1 MVMITNLKRKM
12 GKKVFCV
19 MLTLTTVLAN
29 VDITALAVEGQTG
42 TEANG
47 EIPEDNSVTENPEG
61 SGAVKEENPE
71 SGETEEVK
79 PGSGEKGS
87 EAGEEGSGE
96 SAPGEEKEPETL
108 ENSENTENPDNPKTP
123 DDGTGEGIGEVGE
136 DKPTEE
142 PGEESGDISDIEQEP
157 GEKETEEIGS
167 NVTAA
172 EGEDVEASGKCGDN
186 LTWTLKDGTLTISGT
201 GEMWDYEHSSR
212 YENDKFIFI
221 TDAPWGGDIL
231 SKQLR
236 G

>member
-1 MVMITNLKRKM
+1 MITNLKRKM

-157 GEKETEEIGS
+157 GETEEIGS